1 MGNGS
6 PFFPVARMK
15 TRATSFGFCPQLT
28 AQGVAGALEDTI
40 LESHDKDGVLITEHG
55 DWKETQQSEIEAI
68 LPPTEDRESAILMTM
83 VPSNYTAIVRGKND
97 TAGVALVEVQR

>member
-6 PFFPVARMK
+6 PFFPAARMK

-40 LESHDKDGVLITEHG
+40 LELHDKDGVLITKHG
-55 DWKETQQSEIEAI
+55 D
-68 LPPTEDRESAILMTM
+68 
-83 VPSNYTAIVRGKND
+83 
-97 TAGVALVEVQR
+97 